1 MFGSGLSGSILVNE
15 KKVEFIMADRS
26 LVHVAFYAALI
37 AALGLVPPVAIAF
50 LGGVPIT
57 AQTLGVMLAGV
68 MLGPIRGALAVL
80 LFLFLV
86 ALGLPFLSGGR
97 GGLGVFM
104 GPSVGFLI
112 GWPIGAFVAGW
123 IMQSTREL
131 NILVSAAISAAVG
144 GILVVYAFGVPG
156 VAIMAGLSL
165 PKAALGSAIYLPG
178 DMVKVA
184 LAAIIAQ
191 TVARGLPGAVLS
203 RS

>member
-1 MFGSGLSGSILVNE
+1 
-15 KKVEFIMADRS
+15 MA
-26 LVHVAFYAALI
+26 
-37 AALGLVPPVAIAF
+37 GLVPPVAIAF

-112 GWPIGAFVAGW
+112 GNPLRRLTNPAMRLWA
-123 IMQSTREL
+123 
-131 NILVSAAISAAVG
+131 
-144 GILVVYAFGVPG
+144 
-156 VAIMAGLSL
+156 
-165 PKAALGSAIYLPG
+165 
-178 DMVKVA
+178 VA
-184 LAAIIAQ
+184 LATLGLQHNACDNGSFQKRNLGYAPPGHGAQ
-191 TVARGLPGAVLS
+191 H
-203 RS
+203 